1 MSILVAESNEH
12 VRDVLAVILEAE
24 GYEVTLASTWREALQ
39 TLRRRTD
46 IDLVLADAMMPIL
59 STWSFEGP
67 VTLGWR
73 RPNVPVVMMTGGL
86 GDPPSRGTPVLRKP
100 FDMHQL
106 LDMVRAQLATRSRRA
121 SVRPRRVDAGLAGR
135 PPDPDV
141 PASDRAVLSDSNV

>member
-46 IDLVLADAMMPIL
+46 IDLVLADSMMPIL
-59 STWSFEGP
+59 STWSFERP

-86 GDPPSRGTPVLRKP
+86 SDPPSREGTPVLRKP
-100 FDMHQL
+100 FDMRQL
-106 LDMVRAQLATRSRRA
+106 LDMVRTQLAARPRRA
-121 SVRPRRVDAGLAGR
+121 SVRPRRVDAGQGGNPIPSAPEPRALAEVMTR
-135 PPDPDV
+135 
-141 PASDRAVLSDSNV
+141 